1 MQHAAK
7 SSLRRPALR
16 MPTHIVSSP
25 TVQIYR
31 ATQRSLFGAQ
41 VQNVWNKGKDGSGD
55 KVESDD
61 KGWKAKKPVEDN
73 IWTVQD
79 TAIKD
84 KQEVWKLWNK
94 DTNKGNSKQ
103 KDEEDNNYKKSK
115 DYKEDDE
122 KNKYKQ
128 GKDNTVVKEKKGKE
142 DKDKNEDAEVS
153 ICQLVAALTV
163 PLHVLSMLC
172 ARRQP
177 LNVWCILLL
186 SVAVLQ
192 NDCSHFQSAAHRKM
206 VCLQFVWKK
215 AGEYDKQDKGK
226 KVRPSWAT
234 ACVRAVLHSC
244 SPTGLWHDAS
254 ADLRSPTFM
263 IVPRLYSSCWPALHT

>member
-1 MQHAAK
+1 MLHAAK
-7 SSLRRPALR
+7 SSLRRPALH

-25 TVQIYR
+25 TVQIYC
-31 ATQRSLFGAQ
+31 ATQRSLIGAQ
-41 VQNVWNKGKDGSGD
+41 VQNVWNKGKDGSGE

-103 KDEEDNNYKKSK
+103 KDEEDNNYKKGK

-172 ARRQP
+172 TRRQP

-192 NDCSHFQSAAHRKM
+192 NDCSHFRSAAHRKWYACSLSGRRQANM
-206 VCLQFVWKK
+206 TSKTR
-215 AGEYDKQDKGK
+215 ARRYDPHGPLLVSEQCY
-226 KVRPSWAT
+226 T
-234 ACVRAVLHSC
+234 AAL
-244 SPTGLWHDAS
+244 PPDYGMT
-254 ADLRSPTFM
+254 
-263 IVPRLYSSCWPALHT
+263 PALI